1 MKDYIFEFEQKRMLD
16 YKLSLKDV
24 VLLKYLLQF
33 FDSGNAVCKI
43 KDGKHFFLITYN
55 KIMEDLPILDISR
68 RQLGRLFHNL
78 IEKGIIELL
87 YYKYKNI
94 YVWLNKDKLFTDDD
108 SSQKCLL
115 EEDIV
120 DINDHICSH
129 KCPTIIKYYKSRIKI
144 IYKDN
149 ARVEELG
156 CDIFL
161 AKLKRSMRFR
171 MGRFPYEISVNKSKV
186 EVFNKNMIVIHMP
199 CTNVFKFMKNQPL
212 EVAINKI
219 FRQVYM

>member
-33 FDSGNAVCKI
+33 FDSGNAVCKM

-55 KIMEDLPILDISR
+55 KIMEDLPILDINR
-68 RQLGRLFHNL
+68 RQLGRLILELEN
-78 IEKGIIELL
+78 KKIIERFVYRRL
-87 YYKYKNI
+87 YL
-94 YVWLNKDKLFTDDD
+94 YVWINKEKLFNDDED
-108 SSQKCLL
+108 SQKCLSS
-115 EEDIV
+115 EERI
-120 DINDHICSH
+120 DINDLPDSQ
-129 KCPTIIKYYKSRIKI
+129 KCPTIIKYYKSRVKI
-144 IYKDN
+144 LYKDN

-156 CDIFL
+156 CDVFL

-186 EVFNKNMIVIHMP
+186 EVFNKNMIVLYMP
-199 CTNVFKFMKNQPL
+199 CTNVFNFMKNQPL
-212 EVAINKI
+212 EVAVNKI
-219 FRQVYM
+219 FRQIYM